1 MRINPVER
9 DKMFKMVK
17 HRLGAPIRK
26 IQLTDEQM
34 DSLLEIATQDY
45 VEEIQNYIIEHQW
58 PALLG
63 LNVTEEDLARAL
75 VTRDYDLVTQYTY
88 AYSKIVGLGAG
99 EGGYE
104 LKKDYIT
111 LQPNVQ
117 MYQIPAHREINE
129 LLWFTPST
137 IDQSIVDPFMG
148 MWSVGFGGENIGGSM
163 GMGSY
168 AIMPAF
174 DILLRATDRNL
185 KNRIIGSEL
194 CYKITNGPNGTKYVH
209 LMNTPGSAQDHRNSL
224 YRQAKVWYWYYD
236 TTTTPGCLEANKD
249 IIKSPADVPLNDM
262 SYDDLND
269 PSKIWVRRYFTAVAK
284 ETLGRVRGTFGGKV
298 PIPDANMEI
307 EYQSLL
313 AEGKDEMVTLKLE
326 LKERLERLSPLN
338 TLKRVAEEAEAI
350 NKSLQYRAFQKPI
363 RII

>member
-1 MRINPVER
+1 MRINPEER
-9 DKMFKMVK
+9 EKIFKLVK

-26 IQLTDEQM
+26 IQLADEQL

-45 VEEIQNYIIEHQW
+45 VEYIQNYIIEHQW

-63 LNVTEEDLARAL
+63 LNVSEDDLARAL
-75 VTRDYDLVTQYTY
+75 VTRNYDLVTQYTY

-99 EGGYE
+99 EGGDE
-104 LKKDYIT
+104 LKKDFIQ

-129 LLWFTPST
+129 VLWFTPST
-137 IDQSIVDPFMG
+137 IDQSFMDPMLG
-148 MWSVGFGGENIGGSM
+148 MWSNGFGGASM
-163 GMGSY
+163 GLGSY
-168 AIMPAF
+168 HILPAF
-174 DILLRATDRNL
+174 DILLRASDRNL
-185 KNRIIGSEL
+185 KNRILGSEL
-194 CYKITNGPNGTKYVH
+194 IYKVTNGPNGTKYIH
-209 LMNTPGSAQDHRNSL
+209 LMNTPGGAFDARHSL
-224 YRQAKVWYWYYD
+224 YNQSKVWYWYYD
-236 TTTTPGCLEANKD
+236 INNSPDCLEKNKD

-262 SYDDLND
+262 SFDELNE
-269 PSKIWVRRYFTAVAK
+269 PSKVWVRRYFTAVAK
-284 ETLGRVRGTFGGKV
+284 ETLGRVRGTFGGKIPV
-298 PIPDANMEI
+298 PDADMEV

-338 TLKRVAEEAEAI
+338 TLKRVAEEAEYI

-363 RII
+363 KVI